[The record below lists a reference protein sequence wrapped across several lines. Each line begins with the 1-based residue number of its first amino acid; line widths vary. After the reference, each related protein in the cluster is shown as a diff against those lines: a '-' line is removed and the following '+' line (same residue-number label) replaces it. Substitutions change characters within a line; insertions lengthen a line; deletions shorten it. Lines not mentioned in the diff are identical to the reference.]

1 MSSESSPRPA
11 NEEEVF
17 RFATPERFA
26 KYQTSGGNSNSMID
40 HYYDKLLSV
49 ARPPPEIVQNS
60 FLEAAALQSAAPLVK
75 VRTTTPVNV
84 CVSAFKHGL
93 ILPSFSANVTHLL
106 EILGSHSFVSLL
118 SFLPLLLL
126 LSEISVHTLFR
137 SRCAFNLLRLVRF
150 LLRRSK
156 PWP

>member
-1 MSSESSPRPA
+1 MNLSCVHCLSASLQGDPLSSESSPRPA

-26 KYQTSGGNSNSMID
+26 EYQTSGGNSNSMID

-75 VRTTTPVNV
+75 VRAYDTPVVNV
-84 CVSAFKHGL
+84 CASAFKHG
-93 ILPSFSANVTHLL
+93 
-106 EILGSHSFVSLL
+106 
-118 SFLPLLLL
+118 
-126 LSEISVHTLFR
+126 
-137 SRCAFNLLRLVRF
+137 
-150 LLRRSK
+150 
-156 PWP
+156 